1 MVGRVNNRPAI
12 PHKIEKTVHKVCK
25 ILASFIQK
33 TDIQDNTLLKDYLMR
48 KYIFAVVCIV
58 LLIPKANYAQT
69 NRIDSLLWV
78 YAQQPDD
85 TSKMYT
91 LTHLINAYMYRDPE
105 QSMAFAREKLRLAR
119 TLDFHQGES
128 LANFHMGV
136 LQHNLDHYDSANIY
150 YRRAYDLA
158 REISDTMRMVLAIDG
173 LAGTNLKTGNFAAA
187 DSLNDINIVILKRI
201 KDHYRLATVYAAKSQ
216 VSKEQGNF
224 NIAFKYALEALQL
237 IKEFDK
243 PVRRADILYQLAV
256 IEQELGHI
264 QDAIAYSREALQIY
278 REHDDLMYQALL
290 LGNLGNLIVIQGN
303 YNEALALIQEST
315 VMADSAD
322 TPAIK
327 AASLNSLGNLY
338 MLQDRYERAREALD
352 EALDL
357 ASHTGDL
364 PGKVK
369 TLNTLGALLHSVKD
383 PQQAIQ
389 YLNESI
395 RIAEQLNLRP
405 DQSNAYLERSES
417 HEDLGM
423 SELALADYKAH
434 KRLSDSIFASEKM
447 QQIEELR
454 IIYETE
460 KKDQEIEIQKIQI
473 ELLAQKEQN
482 YRNRILL
489 LTILLVLFVITVFMV
504 QMALRQKLKRRRLE
518 HETTNE
524 LLAIKKREF
533 TTQIL
538 HLAQKNELLLDLKA
552 MIRGLKSEC
561 PDSALQK
568 QIINKINIDINNE
581 RSWERF
587 QNYFED
593 LHKGFD
599 DKMRKIAPEISK
611 GELRLAALLKMN
623 LNSHEIASVLNISQ
637 EGIKKARY
645 RLRKKLGL
653 ATTESL
659 EDFLGSMRFS

>member
-1 MVGRVNNRPAI
+1 
-12 PHKIEKTVHKVCK
+12 
-25 ILASFIQK
+25 
-33 TDIQDNTLLKDYLMR
+33 MR
-48 KYIFAVVCIV
+48 TYIIAVVCVV
-58 LLIPKANYAQT
+58 LFIPKGNHAQT
-69 NRIDSLLWV
+69 NRIDSLLQV
-78 YAQQPDD
+78 YTQQPDD
-85 TSKMYT
+85 TSKMFT

-105 QSMAFAREKLRLAR
+105 RSMAFAREKLRLAR
-119 TLDFHQGES
+119 TLDFKQGES
-128 LANFHMGV
+128 LANFHMGA
-136 LQHNLDHYDSANIY
+136 LQRNLDQYDSANIY

-158 REISDTMRMVLAIDG
+158 LGIKDTMRMVLAVDG
-173 LAGTNLKTGNFAAA
+173 MAGIHLKTGNFAAA
-187 DSLNDINIVILKRI
+187 DSLNDINIAILKRK

-216 VSKEQGNF
+216 VNKDQGNF

-237 IKEFDK
+237 MSEFDK
-243 PVRRADILYQLAV
+243 PVRRADILFQLAE

-264 QDAIAYSREALQIY
+264 PDAIAYSREALQIY
-278 REHDDLMYQALL
+278 RSHDDLMYQALL
-290 LGNLGNLIVIQGN
+290 LGNLGDLLIIQGN
-303 YNEALALIQEST
+303 YNEALDRLQESI
-315 VMADSAD
+315 VMAESAASP
-322 TPAIK
+322 TVK
-327 AASLNSLGNLY
+327 AASLNSTGSLY
-338 MLQDRYERAREALD
+338 MIQERYVRAREVLD
-352 EALDL
+352 EALDI
-357 ASHTGDL
+357 ASRTGDL
-364 PGKVK
+364 PGKVR
-369 TLNTLGALLHSVKD
+369 TLNTMGGLMNEINE
-383 PQQAIQ
+383 PQRAIQ
-389 YLNESI
+389 LLNESI
-395 RIAEQLNLRP
+395 RIAEQLNLQP
-405 DQSNAYLERSES
+405 DQSNAYLERSYS

-423 SELALADYKAH
+423 TQLALSDYKKH
-434 KRLSDSIFASEKM
+434 KQLSDSIFASEKM

-460 KKDQEIEIQKIQI
+460 KKDQEIEIQRIQI

-489 LTILLVLFVITVFMV
+489 LTILLVLFLITIFMV
-504 QMALRQKLKRRRLE
+504 QVALRQKLKRRRLE

-552 MIRGLKSEC
+552 MVRGLKSEC

-587 QNYFED
+587 HSYFED

-599 DKMRKIAPEISK
+599 DKIRSIAPEISK

-653 ATTESL
+653 ETTDSL

>member
-1 MVGRVNNRPAI
+1 
-12 PHKIEKTVHKVCK
+12 
-25 ILASFIQK
+25 
-33 TDIQDNTLLKDYLMR
+33 MR
-48 KYIFAVVCIV
+48 KYFIATVWMVLCI
-58 LLIPKANYAQT
+58 PNWNHAQT
-69 NRIDSLLWV
+69 NRIDSLLQV
-78 YAQQPDD
+78 YAQQPGD
-85 TSKMYT
+85 TSKMVT

-105 QSMAFAREKLRLAR
+105 QSMAFAREKLALAR
-119 TLDFHQGES
+119 TLDFKTGES

-136 LQHNLDHYDSANIY
+136 LQRNLDQYDSANIY

-158 REISDTMRMVLAIDG
+158 LEIGDTMRMVLAVDG
-173 LAGTNLKTGNFAAA
+173 LAGTNLKMGNFAAA
-187 DSLNDINIVILKRI
+187 DSLNDFNIAIFKHR
-201 KDHYRLATVYAAKSQ
+201 KDHYRLATTYASKSQ
-216 VSKEQGNF
+216 VNKDQGNF
-224 NIAFKYALEALQL
+224 NIAYKYAMEALKL
-237 IKEFDK
+237 IEEFDK
-243 PVRRADILYQLAV
+243 PIRRADILYQLAI
-256 IEQELGHI
+256 IEQELGHVP
-264 QDAIAYSREALQIY
+264 DAIAYSREALQIY

-290 LGNLGNLIVIQGN
+290 LGNLGDLFVIQGN
-303 YNEALALIQEST
+303 YNEALDLLQEST
-315 VMADSAD
+315 LMADSAG
-322 TPAIK
+322 TLSIK
-327 AASLNSLGNLY
+327 TATLNSLGNLY
-338 MLQDRYERAREALD
+338 VLQERYSRAREKLDDALD
-352 EALDL
+352 I
-357 ASHTGDL
+357 ASRTGDL

-369 TLNTLGALLHSVKD
+369 TLNTLGALLNKTND
-383 PQQAIQ
+383 PQQAIRH
-389 YLNESI
+389 LNESI

-405 DQSNAYLERSES
+405 DQSNAYRERSGS
-417 HEDLGM
+417 HENLGM
-423 SELALADYKAH
+423 TQLSLSDYKTH
-434 KRLSDSIFASEKM
+434 KQLSDSIFAAEKM

-454 IIYETE
+454 IMYETE

-473 ELLAQKEQN
+473 ELLAQKEHN

-504 QMALRQKLKRRRLE
+504 QMALRQQLKRRRLE
-518 HETTNE
+518 HESTNE

-552 MIRGLKSEC
+552 MVQGLKSEC
-561 PDSALQK
+561 PNSSLQK

-587 QNYFED
+587 QSYFED

-653 ATTESL
+653 ETTDSL
-659 EDFLGSMRFS
+659 EDFLGSLHFS

>member
-1 MVGRVNNRPAI
+1 
-12 PHKIEKTVHKVCK
+12 
-25 ILASFIQK
+25 
-33 TDIQDNTLLKDYLMR
+33 MR
-48 KYIFAVVCIV
+48 KYIFAVVCVV
-58 LLIPKANYAQT
+58 LFIPQWNYAQV
-69 NRIDSLLWV
+69 NRIDSLLQV

-85 TSKMYT
+85 TSKMFT
-91 LTHLINAYMYRDPE
+91 LTHLINAYMYRDPA

-119 TLDFHQGES
+119 RLDFKQGES

-136 LQHNLDHYDSANIY
+136 LQRNLDQYDSANMY

-158 REISDTMRMVLAIDG
+158 LGIKDTMRMVLAVDG
-173 LAGTNLKTGNFAAA
+173 MAGIHLKTGNFAAA
-187 DSLNDINIVILKRI
+187 DSLNDINIAILKRK

-216 VSKEQGNF
+216 VNKDQGNF

-237 IKEFDK
+237 MSEFDK

-264 QDAIAYSREALQIY
+264 PDAIAYSREALQIY
-278 REHDDLMYQALL
+278 RSHDDLMYQALL
-290 LGNLGNLIVIQGN
+290 LGNLGNLFVNQGN
-303 YNEALALIQEST
+303 YNEAMDLLQKST
-315 VMADSAD
+315 VMADSAG
-322 TPAIK
+322 TLTIK
-327 AASLNSLGNLY
+327 ATSLNSLGNLY

-352 EALDL
+352 EALAL
-357 ASHTGDL
+357 TSSTGDL

-369 TLNTLGALLHSVKD
+369 TLNTLGALLNATNDS
-383 PQQAIQ
+383 QQAIQ
-389 YLNESI
+389 HLNESI

-405 DQSNAYLERSES
+405 DQSNAYLERSQS
-417 HEDLGM
+417 HEELGM
-423 SELALADYKAH
+423 TQMALADYKKH
-434 KRLSDSIFASEKM
+434 KQLSDSIFASEKM

-454 IIYETE
+454 ILHETE
-460 KKDQEIEIQKIQI
+460 KKDKEIEIQKIQI

-482 YRNRILL
+482 YRNKILL
-489 LTILLVLFVITVFMV
+489 LTILLVLFVITVFMG

-518 HETTNE
+518 HETTNQ

-552 MIRGLKSEC
+552 MVRGLKSEC

-568 QIINKINIDINNE
+568 QIINRINIDINNE

-587 QNYFED
+587 HSYFED

-599 DKMRKIAPEISK
+599 DKIKRIAPEISK

-653 ATTESL
+653 ETTDSL
-659 EDFLGSMRFS
+659 EEFLGSMRFS